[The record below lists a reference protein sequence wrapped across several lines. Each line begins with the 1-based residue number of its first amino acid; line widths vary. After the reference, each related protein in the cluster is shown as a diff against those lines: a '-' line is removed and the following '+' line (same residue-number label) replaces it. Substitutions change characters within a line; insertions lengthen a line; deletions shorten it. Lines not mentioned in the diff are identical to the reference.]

1 LIRNR
6 ISIKGQKIQ
15 VTGKINSED
24 DNEVSLIERRT
35 ESMGYNTKD
44 SKELQKDLDDDE
56 EYENRKGI
64 ASFF

>member
-1 LIRNR
+1 MIRNR

>member
-1 LIRNR
+1 
-6 ISIKGQKIQ
+6 
-15 VTGKINSED
+15 
-24 DNEVSLIERRT
+24 
-35 ESMGYNTKD
+35 MGYNTKD